1 MVLRVLFSC
10 GNQFVQVASQS
21 WFRDFRDEFVDSWS
35 QSCKRST
42 AHFTASRKQLKV
54 VVNLTPIRHR
64 RQDEEVSKKSRIRK
78 SKNFNILL
86 SKAVKYIQF
95 EEMMVASMIIYR
107 TCERKG
113 WLEETKRKTNGSVG
127 RIGRPPHLD
136 TETTNPLI
144 FLRSTLFKSVSIR
157 CSAKRRSSFP
167 KGL

>member
-1 MVLRVLFSC
+1 MKKYLRIL
-10 GNQFVQVASQS
+10 GLESQ
-21 WFRDFRDEFVDSWS
+21 
-35 QSCKRST
+35 
-42 AHFTASRKQLKV
+42 
-54 VVNLTPIRHR
+54 
-64 RQDEEVSKKSRIRK
+64 
-78 SKNFNILL
+78 KNFNILP

-127 RIGRPPHLD
+127 RIGRPPPLD
-136 TETTNPLI
+136 IETTNPLI

-167 KGL
+167 RRFMNAPTLISLNIAIFVRCGR